1 MFFSRCQALTALTV
15 SFVVRTTVYSIQK
28 CGQDICRD
36 EQVCCAQGEN
46 STAVTC
52 CKRLVDKTYYNIA
65 IVTRKLSGVLILLL
79 LFALGY
85 FIQRALC
92 SNSRRLSRP
101 YNGPPPVTTSQE
113 PLVESN
119 TQDPAPAPA
128 PAAQLPS
135 YDESKRLPTYEET
148 VRDGC
153 RAAGV
158 QSGTNFL
165 ARSSVG

>member
-1 MFFSRCQALTALTV
+1 MFFSRSQALTVLTV
-15 SFVVRTTVYSIQK
+15 SLVVRTAVHSIQK

-65 IVTRKLSGVLILLL
+65 MVTRKISGVLILLL

-85 FIQRALC
+85 FVQRALC
-92 SNSRRLSRP
+92 SKSRQLSRP
-101 YNGPPPVTTSQE
+101 QSGQPPVTTSRE
-113 PLVESN
+113 PLVEGN
-119 TQDPAPAPA
+119 THDLAPAPA
-128 PAAQLPS
+128 PQLPP

-158 QSGTNFL
+158 QSGTNFM